1 MSILISATGDSDP
14 IRNFHDGALLH
25 IARKYRPEKIVV
37 IYSERTI
44 EKREN
49 IELAIRSIPEY
60 EPIIICHE
68 EVLANSEVFQFD
80 AMLDKI
86 SSIIQH
92 YLSDDELILNL
103 SSATPQ
109 IKSAFFIANRLNDLN
124 VKAVQVLTPSHDSN
138 EGISHS
144 NNEELQDL
152 IEYNFD
158 NVEDFEDRTIED
170 FSEKFST
177 TLLKRNLRNLI
188 LHYDYKAALDMLKQ
202 ESSFLGLNE
211 LRDKLEDVVSAHH
224 NQSIPSGLRRKKL
237 DDNEKKILNSFLLID
252 LQKKR
257 GNLSES
263 LIRIKTLSEFLLEH
277 IITAVYPNATD
288 DYLDKSDKVSLGLLD
303 YNAILKQKGM
313 WSVQK
318 QITSIIKL
326 NKSRNQ
332 VAHTLEP
339 LDTENIKYLGQ
350 AMKDIKKIIR
360 EHTAISSQLF
370 EFYDYFNEECCAL
383 L

>member
-1 MSILISATGDSDP
+1 MLP
-14 IRNFHDGALLH
+14 
-25 IARKYRPEKIVV
+25 
-37 IYSERTI
+37 
-44 EKREN
+44 
-49 IELAIRSIPEY
+49 
-60 EPIIICHE
+60 
-68 EVLANSEVFQFD
+68 FQ
-80 AMLDKI
+80 
-86 SSIIQH
+86 
-92 YLSDDELILNL
+92 
-103 SSATPQ
+103 
-109 IKSAFFIANRLNDLN
+109 
-124 VKAVQVLTPSHDSN
+124 
-138 EGISHS
+138 
-144 NNEELQDL
+144 
-152 IEYNFD
+152 
-158 NVEDFEDRTIED
+158 
-170 FSEKFST
+170 
-177 TLLKRNLRNLI
+177 
-188 LHYDYKAALDMLKQ
+188 LKQ

-370 EFYDYFNEECCAL
+370 EFYDHFNEECCAL